1 LPHAGTPPAFTI
13 ELSGDNNHIID
24 IMKKS
29 KAAGAPID
37 AVDAQAHG
45 TANASADTLK
55 KDIDNIATQTGL
67 PVSIPEFDLSI
78 TDDNQQKA
86 KMQEHFTMFWNDANV
101 QGITIWGYV
110 VGATW
115 VASSG
120 LSRADGTLRPAMT
133 WLTRFLG
140 R

>member
-1 LPHAGTPPAFTI
+1 MLNDYNTI
-13 ELSGDNNHIID
+13 EQSGDNNHIID
-24 IMKKS
+24 IVKKI

-37 AVDAQAHG
+37 AVGAQAHG

-55 KDIDNIATQTGL
+55 KYIDNIATQTSL
-67 PVSIPEFDLSI
+67 PVYITEFDLSI
-78 TDDNQQKA
+78 ADDNQQKA

-101 QGITIWGYV
+101 KGVTIWGYV

-115 VASSG
+115 ESSSG
-120 LSRADGTLRPAMT
+120 LIQSDGTFRPAMT
-133 WLTRFLG
+133 WLMSFLG